1 MHHRALSSRYSPS
14 SQPGSFV
21 IITQTEST
29 RKDRAEQKIEFLGD
43 RALEIL
49 ELRFLGRRHF
59 QIWQHFATSLLNC
72 CSICRSLTPNICLST
87 RRGQCS
93 IVPGKN
99 LLRCQ
104 NRQKVQTRLGQ
115 KMRTM
120 ISCAQLRLP
129 IDRALSTFTC
139 RYKLNTHT
147 VCALSVRPSVREI

>member
-14 SQPGSFV
+14 SHPGSFV
-21 IITQTEST
+21 IITQTKST
-29 RKDRAEQKIEFLGD
+29 RKGRAEQKIEFLGD

-87 RRGQCS
+87 RGQCS

>member
-1 MHHRALSSRYSPS
+1 M
-14 SQPGSFV
+14 
-21 IITQTEST
+21 IITQTKST
-29 RKDRAEQKIEFLGD
+29 RKGRAEQKIEFLGD

-87 RRGQCS
+87 RGQCS

-120 ISCAQLRLP
+120 ISCAQLRLH
-129 IDRALSTFTC
+129 C
-139 RYKLNTHT
+139 
-147 VCALSVRPSVREI
+147 PSVRKRNLGYLYSHINHPWIVSHQSYDIPRPDQSGQNILAEFLVYSRGPF